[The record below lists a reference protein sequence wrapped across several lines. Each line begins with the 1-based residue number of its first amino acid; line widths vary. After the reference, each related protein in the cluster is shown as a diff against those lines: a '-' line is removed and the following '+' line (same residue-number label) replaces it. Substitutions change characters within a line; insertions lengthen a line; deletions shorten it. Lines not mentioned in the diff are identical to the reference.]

1 MFVYGWRH
9 ARRMRPRARRLG
21 KVTAIS
27 TALKYFSSRVLNGSR
42 GVLRNQCLRFVT
54 SPVSTVCFDQHSP
67 FSCGCI
73 CGLVWVSKMAWLNQ
87 DRHAHGPGTIEG
99 KGEIRRHLTSTS
111 RVRREDIQTYFRS
124 RPSTGGRRARPTP
137 GSGSG
142 SVRVRVR
149 VVWLGLGLGLG

>member
-73 CGLVWVSKMAWLNQ
+73 CGLVKWPGSIKIVTA
-87 DRHAHGPGTIEG
+87 HVHGPGTIEG

-137 GSGSG
+137 GPG